1 MYKGSILKEKAGRE
15 NMGRSVIM
23 LTKNHN
29 ESNDLM
35 DREKLD
41 ALRMRM
47 IEWER
52 GCPKR
57 IQHFLK
63 VNQFAEAIAMGE
75 NADDHTLFII
85 EALGY
90 IHDIGIRAS
99 IDSEG
104 RYTARSQEY
113 YGEIE
118 SRKLLTE
125 LGFSPEDTDRVSMIV
140 GKHHTYNADIQG
152 LDFRALLE
160 ADACVNL
167 YEHESSTEEIRAM
180 LKNVFRTKTGRR
192 ICCTMFDIQ

>member
-1 MYKGSILKEKAGRE
+1 MI
-15 NMGRSVIM
+15 
-23 LTKNHN
+23 TKNL
-29 ESNDLM
+29 SKSSDLP
-35 DREKLD
+35 DREKLY

-63 VNQFAEAIAMGE
+63 VNQFAETIAMGE

-99 IDSEG
+99 IDREG
-104 RYTARSQEY
+104 RYTARTQEY

-118 SRKLLTE
+118 ARKLLTE
-125 LGFSPEDTDRVSMIV
+125 LGFPPEDTDRISMIV

-160 ADACVNL
+160 ADACVNI
-167 YEHESSTEEIRAM
+167 YEHDSSDVEKRAM
-180 LKNVFRTKTGRR
+180 LNNVFRTETGRK
-192 ICCTMFDIQ
+192 IYCTMFGIQEQRNIDTEG